1 MIINIKD
8 FPSISNG
15 FRNELNEIRK
25 ICKSQIKKGI
35 YCNKIYRKTTDT
47 IVTFSYDKETKH
59 GVIYMPTTTETNAV
73 LIKINF
79 IYDYNEVIVEGI

>member
-15 FRNELNEIRK
+15 FRSELNEITK

-35 YCNKIYRKTTDT
+35 YCNKIYRKTTDK
-47 IVTFSYDKETKH
+47 IVTFSYNKETKR
-59 GVIYMPTTTETNAV
+59 GIIYIPTTETSEL
-73 LIKINF
+73 LIKVNF
-79 IYDYNEVIVEGI
+79 IYDYNEIIVEGI

>member
-1 MIINIKD
+1 MIVNIKD

-15 FRNELNEIRK
+15 FRSELNEITK

-35 YCNKIYRKTTDT
+35 YCNKIYRQITDT
-47 IVTFSYDKETKH
+47 IVTFSYDKETKR
-59 GVIYMPTTTETNAV
+59 GVIYIPKTTATNAV
-73 LIKINF
+73 LIKVNF

>member
-8 FPSISNG
+8 FPSIRNG
-15 FRNELNEIRK
+15 FRSELNEIRK

-35 YCNKIYRKTTDT
+35 YFNKIYRKTTGI

-59 GVIYMPTTTETNAV
+59 GVIYIPTTTETNAV
-73 LIKINF
+73 LIKVNF
-79 IYDYNEVIVEGI
+79 IYEHNEVIVEGI